1 MDHNCAD
8 ALHVGLQEHQQME
21 EETTSQLI
29 DFQEELNTSDKK
41 AAEEERGPAN
51 EYELNS
57 SEVVGD
63 EEDSESEDKNN
74 IGTL

>member
-1 MDHNCAD
+1 
-8 ALHVGLQEHQQME
+8 ME